1 MAWTI
6 SACLAVIAVCLSV
19 CVVIQ
24 MRMIDSLFRSLSTEY
39 RLSQEAV
46 AGDSQ
51 KKTSHF
57 SMYNNRKG
65 DS

>member
-6 SACLAVIAVCLSV
+6 SACLAVIAVCLSA

-24 MRMIDSLFRSLSTEY
+24 MRMIDGLFRSLSTEY
-39 RLSQEAV
+39 RINTDPQAKEDKA
-46 AGDSQ
+46 
-51 KKTSHF
+51 KHF
-57 SMYNNRKG
+57 SMYNRKG

>member
-6 SACLAVIAVCLSV
+6 AACLAVITVCLSA

-24 MRMIDSLFRSLSTEY
+24 MRMIDGLFRSLSTEY
-39 RLSQEAV
+39 RINTDPQAV
-46 AGDSQ
+46 KED
-51 KKTSHF
+51 KKTHF
-57 SMYNNRKG
+57 SMYNRKG

>member
-6 SACLAVIAVCLSV
+6 AACLAVIAVCLSV

-24 MRMIDSLFRSLSTEY
+24 MRMIDGLFRSLSTEY
-39 RLSQEAV
+39 RINTDPQAKEDKA
-46 AGDSQ
+46 
-51 KKTSHF
+51 KHF
-57 SMYNNRKG
+57 SMYKAKG